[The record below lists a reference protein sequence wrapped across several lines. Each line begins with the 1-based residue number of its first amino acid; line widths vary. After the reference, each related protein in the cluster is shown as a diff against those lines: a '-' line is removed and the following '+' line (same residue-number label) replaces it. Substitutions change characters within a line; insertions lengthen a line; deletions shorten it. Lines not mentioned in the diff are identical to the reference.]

1 MDIIENQI
9 QELLRDRSSGSQEL
23 AEKALKIIKRL
34 YSAGNTA
41 SRINNFL
48 EKTAERFPQMVAIIK
63 LKEHFF

>member
-23 AEKALKIIKRL
+23 AEQALEIIKRL
-34 YSAGNTA
+34 YSAENTA

-48 EKTAERFPQMVAIIK
+48 EKTAKRFPNGCDY
-63 LKEHFF
+63 